1 MKKPEQK
8 RIRYIGGIKN
18 LFSRTAFY
26 ISIFNFCMLCGVS
39 YQIVIK
45 EYFSI
50 PLWIFIICALFMV
63 VIAMVF
69 EYTIMMPSEIAFTNE
84 EVYKH
89 NNPIRRDLEEIKK
102 DLDYLKKISRK

>member
-1 MKKPEQK
+1 MKRLGQK

-39 YQIVIK
+39 YQVVVK
-45 EYFSI
+45 EYFSV
-50 PLWIFIICALFMV
+50 PLWVFVVCAAFM
-63 VIAMVF
+63 IGMCMIF
-69 EYTIMMPSEIAFTNE
+69 EYTIMLPSEIAFTNE
-84 EVYKH
+84 EIYKH

-102 DLDYLKKISRK
+102 DLKYLKGKVK